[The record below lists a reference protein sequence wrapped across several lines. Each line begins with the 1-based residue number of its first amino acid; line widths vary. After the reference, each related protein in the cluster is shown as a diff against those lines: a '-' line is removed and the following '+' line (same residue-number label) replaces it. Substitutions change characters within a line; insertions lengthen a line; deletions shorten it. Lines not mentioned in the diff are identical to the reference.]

1 MGHKKAIKI
10 AQRTRQKKRPI
21 ENVTK
26 PNQDLLERVRA
37 RCDKRKAEE
46 AEENPKPSKQACERE
61 ERIATIQLKAYWQC
75 YPLIGNTSSNSGGND
90 ENDAAG
96 QTKTEVQQMH
106 KGSERKL
113 LLARLKGSIE
123 ESIKRRKTEELPQM
137 QENSNS
143 GEDQKEPDSGT
154 RVRLG
159 GDDHNASESSSS
171 GVQPCF
177 NKGNIVGTAAKTA
190 PGNANKREAQSIMNL
205 IQAGKAKMTK
215 TKS

>member
-1 MGHKKAIKI
+1 M
-10 AQRTRQKKRPI
+10 
-21 ENVTK
+21 
-26 PNQDLLERVRA
+26 
-37 RCDKRKAEE
+37 
-46 AEENPKPSKQACERE
+46 
-61 ERIATIQLKAYWQC
+61 
-75 YPLIGNTSSNSGGND
+75 SSTSGGKD

-106 KGSERKL
+106 KGSERKR

-143 GEDQKEPDSGT
+143 GEDQKEPDSGMK
-154 RVRLG
+154 VRLG

-190 PGNANKREAQSIMNL
+190 PGNSNKREAQSIMNL